1 MITPSVIIGVKV
13 LSKAQF
19 YAEKCLSVLSE
30 CWRLGSEKLYVNSKA
45 IGEYDPLVQLS
56 VFVVGCD
63 EKIVG
68 MMGARTGKELRN
80 KQKRRDFGD
89 I

>member
-1 MITPSVIIGVKV
+1 M
-13 LSKAQF
+13 
-19 YAEKCLSVLSE
+19 
-30 CWRLGSEKLYVNSKA
+30 NSKA

-68 MMGARTGKELRN
+68 VMGARTGKELRN